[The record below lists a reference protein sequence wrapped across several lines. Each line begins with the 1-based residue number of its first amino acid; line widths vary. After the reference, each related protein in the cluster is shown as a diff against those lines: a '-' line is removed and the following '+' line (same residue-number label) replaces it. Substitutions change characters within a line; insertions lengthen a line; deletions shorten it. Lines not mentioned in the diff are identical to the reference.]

1 MQPSTLLY
9 KNYVNLLIVWITAMN
24 MLIIYKILIKIA
36 PFEAYVPITEP
47 TSLIVT
53 SLKLFSLTIIS
64 LTFKAFLTLLISSF
78 ISLTVYSKHIKGFTL
93 SFLNTLCN

>member
-24 MLIIYKILIKIA
+24 MLMIYKILIKIA

-64 LTFKAFLTLLISSF
+64 LTFKAF
-78 ISLTVYSKHIKGFTL
+78 SKQLAWPIA
-93 SFLNTLCN
+93 NTLFLFSPTDFKIF